1 VEHVTFTQAVLFVG
15 GAFLALAVTVLVLGL
30 ILAIDRED
38 FVSERWIREQ
48 EQAPRVEVET
58 VGRVEHR
65 LLVDGRELVRHH
77 DERVID
83 GVRRELRRTAGR

>member
-1 VEHVTFTQAVLFVG
+1 VEHVTFTQAVLFAG
-15 GAFLALAVTVLVLGL
+15 GAFLALAVSALVLAL
-30 ILAIDRED
+30 IFALDRD
-38 FVSERWIREQ
+38 DYVSERWIREQ
-48 EQAPRVEVET
+48 ERAPKLEVVT

-83 GVRRELRRTAGR
+83 GVRRELRAGGR